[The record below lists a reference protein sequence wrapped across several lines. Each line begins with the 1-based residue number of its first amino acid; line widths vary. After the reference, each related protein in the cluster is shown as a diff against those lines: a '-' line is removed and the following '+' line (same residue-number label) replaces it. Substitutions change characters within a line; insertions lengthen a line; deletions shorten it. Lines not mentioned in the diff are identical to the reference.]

1 MDSKQRTTR
10 RPRIL
15 QCVSHL
21 ALGGAERVAVT
32 LMRELRD
39 EFDFSVHAVRGIG
52 DGEFGRALLN
62 ELHDLKIPVTTGPR
76 VPMRF
81 GGVALGAIG
90 LTRSVQQFRPEIL
103 HLHTEIPEASFA
115 FSQAI
120 VPSLGQ
126 IPLVRTI
133 HNSVIWKFWPALGRE
148 CDRRLAR
155 ARVAGVSLEALKAF
169 HALRAASGAEPA
181 IDAVMI
187 YNGVQMPAPISRDS
201 HPADLMRV
209 VFGGRLEW
217 EKGADLLPAII
228 AQTELP
234 SGQRAHLT
242 IFGSGRQEAALRAFA
257 RHPPAGWT
265 VNVQPPQPDFAQKL
279 ARFDVALMP
288 SRHEGLALVAI
299 EALLARIQVVA
310 TGATGLREALPPEH
324 PWTAQ
329 PEDVAGF
336 AAALT
341 AALAQRNS
349 WRAIAESGHA
359 FAAKQFNV
367 ETMTGGYRALYRRAL
382 AEGLAERARRVV

>member
-1 MDSKQRTTR
+1 MH

-21 ALGGAERVAVT
+21 ALGGAERVAIT
-32 LMRELRD
+32 LIRELRD
-39 EFDFSVHAVRGIG
+39 EFDFSVHAVRGVG

-62 ELHDLKIPVTTGPR
+62 ELHDLQIPVTTGPR

-81 GGVALGAIG
+81 GGVALGAVG
-90 LTRSVQQFRPEIL
+90 LTRVVQQFRPEII

-120 VPSLGQ
+120 VPSLRP

-155 ARVAGVSLEALKAF
+155 ARVAGVSLEALKSF
-169 HALRAASGAEPA
+169 HALRAASGAQPA
-181 IDAVMI
+181 VDAVMI
-187 YNGVQMPAPISRDS
+187 YNGVQMPPPISQDPQ
-201 HPADLMRV
+201 PADLIRV

-217 EKGADLLPAII
+217 EKGADLLPTII

-242 IFGSGRQEAALRAFA
+242 IFGSGRQEAALRVFA
-257 RHPPAGWT
+257 QHPPAGWT
-265 VNVQPPQPDFAQKL
+265 VDVQPPQPDFAQKL
-279 ARFDVALMP
+279 GRFDVALMP
-288 SRHEGLALVAI
+288 SRHEWLALVAI

-310 TGATGLREALPPEH
+310 TAATGLREALPPEH

-336 AAALT
+336 AAALS
-341 AALAQRNS
+341 AALAERGR
-349 WRAIAESGHA
+349 WPLIAESGYA
-359 FAAKQFNV
+359 FAANQFKTA
-367 ETMTGGYRALYRRAL
+367 TMAQGYCALYRQAL
-382 AEGLAERARRVV
+382 SASEAARVRPVV

>member
-1 MDSKQRTTR
+1 MH

-21 ALGGAERVAVT
+21 ALGGAERVAIT
-32 LMRELRD
+32 LIRELRD
-39 EFDFSVHAVRGIG
+39 EFDFSVHAVRGVG

-62 ELHDLKIPVTTGPR
+62 ELHDLQIPVTTGPR

-81 GGVALGAIG
+81 GGVALGAVG
-90 LTRSVQQFRPEIL
+90 LTRVVQQFRPEII

-120 VPSLGQ
+120 VPSLRP

-148 CDRRLAR
+148 CDRRLAG
-155 ARVAGVSLEALKAF
+155 ARVAGVSLEALKSF
-169 HALRAASGAEPA
+169 HALRAASGAQPA
-181 IDAVMI
+181 VDAVMI
-187 YNGVQMPAPISRDS
+187 YNGVQMPPPISQDPQ
-201 HPADLMRV
+201 PADLIRV

-217 EKGADLLPAII
+217 EKGADLLPTII

-242 IFGSGRQEAALRAFA
+242 IFGSGRQEAALRVFA
-257 RHPPAGWT
+257 QHPPAGWT
-265 VNVQPPQPDFAQKL
+265 VDVQPPQPDFAQKL
-279 ARFDVALMP
+279 GRFDVALMP

-310 TGATGLREALPPEH
+310 TAATGLREALPPEH

-336 AAALT
+336 AAALS
-341 AALAQRNS
+341 AALAERGR
-349 WRAIAESGHA
+349 WPLIAESGYA
-359 FAAKQFNV
+359 FAANQFKIA
-367 ETMTGGYRALYRRAL
+367 TMAQGYCALYRQAL
-382 AEGLAERARRVV
+382 SASEAARVRPVV